1 MTICHTCVA
10 PVTMPRMVQRR
21 RRKSVKRK
29 MKREPARFVIMLR
42 GPWVRR
48 RWKWEVD
55 FVGMSRLIG
64 LGAFLMCVGR
74 EEVEVDEDELM
85 LLGVIS
91 PVGC

>member
-1 MTICHTCVA
+1 
-10 PVTMPRMVQRR
+10 MPRIVQRR

-29 MKREPARFVIMLR
+29 MKREPARFVITLR

-48 RWKWEVD
+48 RWRREVD
-55 FVGMSRLIG
+55 FVGMSRLSG
-64 LGAFLMCVGR
+64 SEAFWMWVGR
-74 EEVEVDEDELM
+74 EEVETDEEELM